1 VFFGPE
7 AARAGIFDYTER
19 CYTDWRTCF
28 VLYDVAIVG
37 AGPAG
42 AFAAYLLAQR
52 GLRVLLLDKAQFP
65 RDKVCG
71 GGISQKTI
79 QLLDFDIAP
88 VVQKRVVGAYL
99 TYQNVDTV
107 VKDLDDHTGACTL
120 RRDFDSFILDRA
132 IAQGATFRSDANFE
146 GVAVGSDVVDVRTS
160 VGAYRARY
168 LFGADGVFS
177 QVRRHCFPPDLVRYA
192 PCVEALVYVDEKII
206 AQYRD
211 RVLFDFGGMENGYG
225 WIFPKRDHLNAGVFS
240 IFPSPNIKTALRA
253 FLARYRSLQTYSSIT
268 LLGHAIPLKNTRG
281 QFQRENIWL
290 LGDAAGFA
298 ESFYGEGIY
307 FALKS
312 AALAARA
319 LTEAFDQPHSREYT
333 RYVNRDLTPDLKY
346 SELNARLFFLRQH
359 FGFYRMVRDP
369 QVSSNFAELI
379 TGGVSHRECFY
390 KTLLTLPYWMLSRKM
405 PYASGPRH

>member
-1 VFFGPE
+1 M
-7 AARAGIFDYTER
+7 
-19 CYTDWRTCF
+19 
-28 VLYDVAIVG
+28 LYDIAIVG
-37 AGPAG
+37 AGPSG

-79 QLLDFDIAP
+79 QLLDFDISP

-120 RRDFDSFILDRA
+120 RRDFDGLILDRA
-132 IAQGATFRSDANFE
+132 IAQGATFRPGANFE
-146 GVAVGSDVVDVRTS
+146 DVTPGSDVVDVHTS
-160 VGAYRARY
+160 AGSYRARY

-192 PCVEALVYVDEKII
+192 PCVEALVYVDEKVIE
-206 AQYRD
+206 QYRD

-240 IFPSPNIKTALRA
+240 IFPSPNIKTALRT
-253 FLARYRSLQTYSSIT
+253 FLARYRSLQTYSRFT
-268 LLGHAIPLKNTRG
+268 LLGHAIPLKNTKG

-312 AALAARA
+312 ATLAARA
-319 LTEAFDQPHSREYT
+319 VTEAFDQPDSDEYT

-346 SELNARLFFLRQH
+346 SELNARLFFSRQH
-359 FGFYRMVRDP
+359 FGFCVILR
-369 QVSSNFAELI
+369 
-379 TGGVSHRECFY
+379 
-390 KTLLTLPYWMLSRKM
+390 
-405 PYASGPRH
+405 